1 MDHEKYNDDT
11 LNTLQETFNKEVPV
25 EIEKTLKKMLDG
37 FRKDLK
43 EHPFFEKKKWHRLFA
58 WRWLSPFYIPAFRFL
73 FLSFT
78 VVAGLVI
85 ITLFFGNKSPTWAD
99 VEEQFRAIPCCT
111 VSVYLKDGFGSETIH
126 TQYWVGKG
134 GKVRIHD
141 GCKIT
146 FAKRDEFIRTFDI
159 KKRSESKPS
168 WYAYSILRALNKSKN
183 QGKTTLK
190 SIIEAMTVEDV
201 INATSIVISDAEVS
215 RDLLVFD
222 AESYD
227 TLWFIR
233 VWALR
238 ESKLPIRILKWH
250 RRYDRYEEIL
260 FNYSKEQSADFF
272 DPDAFA
278 EKLQDP
284 SIDEYDL
291 KYMFL
296 KDPGGS
302 SFATPGS

>member
-1 MDHEKYNDDT
+1 M
-11 LNTLQETFNKEVPV
+11 
-25 EIEKTLKKMLDG
+25 
-37 FRKDLK
+37 
-43 EHPFFEKKKWHRLFA
+43 
-58 WRWLSPFYIPAFRFL
+58 
-73 FLSFT
+73 
-78 VVAGLVI
+78 
-85 ITLFFGNKSPTWAD
+85 
-99 VEEQFRAIPCCT
+99 
-111 VSVYLKDGFGSETIH
+111 KDGFGSETVH
-126 TQYWVGKG
+126 TQYWVGNG

-141 GCKIT
+141 GCTIT

-159 KKRSESKPS
+159 KKRCESKPS

-260 FNYSKEQSADFF
+260 FNYSKEQPADFF
-272 DPDAFA
+272 DPW
-278 EKLQDP
+278 
-284 SIDEYDL
+284 
-291 KYMFL
+291 
-296 KDPGGS
+296 
-302 SFATPGS
+302 